1 MDGWINVTIARKID
15 MTRWLRKI
23 QKYFWYKICL
33 TLFQEIFEQG
43 SSQYT
48 YICDFFFFLIVFMKP
63 ILQSTHTVWS
73 NMIVLKV
80 FNHKTLKIEFI
91 GSIFDLNS
99 TQVWA
104 ILCKCVILK
113 KNSLLNPN
121 SVASKESYKSEKL
134 EIIGIFRCYRMS
146 EMICVSNF

>member
-1 MDGWINVTIARKID
+1 

-63 ILQSTHTVWS
+63 ILQSTH
-73 NMIVLKV
+73 MYKEL
-80 FNHKTLKIEFI
+80 FI
-91 GSIFDLNS
+91 AD
-99 TQVWA
+99 
-104 ILCKCVILK
+104 
-113 KNSLLNPN
+113 
-121 SVASKESYKSEKL
+121 
-134 EIIGIFRCYRMS
+134 
-146 EMICVSNF
+146 